1 MCMINIMHPFPEGN
15 GRAQRAFI
23 WLLAKDAGYS
33 LPWSSLSKSEIHA
46 AAIQLMSE
54 SDKEGMENLIARIIV
69 KI

>member
-15 GRAQRAFI
+15 GRAQRAFV
-23 WLLAKDAGYS
+23 WLLAQDTGYC

-46 AAIQLMSE
+46 AAIRLMRE
-54 SDKEGMENLIARIIV
+54 SDKEGMENLISRIIV